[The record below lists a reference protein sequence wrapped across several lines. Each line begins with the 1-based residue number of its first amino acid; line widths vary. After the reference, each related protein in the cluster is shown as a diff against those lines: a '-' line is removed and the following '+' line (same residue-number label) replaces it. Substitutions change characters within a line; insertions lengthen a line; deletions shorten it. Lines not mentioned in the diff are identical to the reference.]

1 MVAAA
6 LQDTSGVLP
15 VLYEG
20 NGLNL
25 EVRLELAMLAL
36 AELPII
42 NPTVRPGSR
51 CRAILA
57 IYKKVH
63 KCRPIVVIDIN
74 EAMAPATLSKLLL
87 EAKQLGFE
95 EYLATLIFVVTAP
108 WSALG
113 LPVSLEESRVRGYR
127 APDFTEDEA
136 LTYAAKHLSAF
147 PDMTEFVVKQIGTR
161 AMHLVSLCRKC
172 QGAESETECRRRLAA
187 YRTAR
192 IDDAALV
199 LLGFVAI
206 AQENETYSKDAS
218 LAFFKKLK
226 DGTPV
231 LDDGD
236 AWDAFGFDDPDLLFA
251 ALAKWP
257 AFPVDPFDHT
267 ISMQSH
273 FMKTAI
279 DEDLQA
285 EAVGAAG
292 TNAPSSV

>member
-1 MVAAA
+1 
-6 LQDTSGVLP
+6 
-15 VLYEG
+15 
-20 NGLNL
+20 
-25 EVRLELAMLAL
+25 MLAL

-42 NPTVRPGSR
+42 NPTVEPGDR
-51 CRAILA
+51 LRAILA
-57 IYKKVH
+57 IFKKVH
-63 KCRPIVVIDIN
+63 KRRPIVVIDID
-74 EAMAPATLSKLLL
+74 EMVAPATLSKLLL
-87 EAKQLGFE
+87 EAKQLGFDE
-95 EYLATLIFVVTAP
+95 NLATLIFVVTAP

-113 LPVSLEESRVRGYR
+113 LPVSLEESRARGYR

-136 LTYAAKHLSAF
+136 LAYLAKHLRPF
-147 PDMTEFVVKQIGTR
+147 PELAEFVVEQIGTR
-161 AMHLVSLCRKC
+161 AMALVELCSAFR
-172 QGAESETECRRRLAA
+172 GAESESEFRRRVTA
-187 YRTAR
+187 YRAAR

-199 LLGFVAI
+199 LRGFVAI

-236 AWDAFGFDDPDLLFA
+236 AWDAFGFDDPELLLA
-251 ALAKWP
+251 AIAKWL
-257 AFPVDPFDHT
+257 AFAVDPFDHT

-279 DEDLQA
+279 DEYLQA

-292 TNAPSSV
+292 ISEPSSA